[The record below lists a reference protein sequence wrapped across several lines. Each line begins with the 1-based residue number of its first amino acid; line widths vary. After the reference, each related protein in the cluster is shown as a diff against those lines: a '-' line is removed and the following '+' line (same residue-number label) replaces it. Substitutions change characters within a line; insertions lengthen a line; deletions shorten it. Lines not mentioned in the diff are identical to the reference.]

1 MRNVL
6 FKIVFLFALSFSFI
20 EVHAQYKIEQDEWA
34 PDDTYGRLV
43 STGYHVCG
51 SFFDKVQ
58 LSLQVQ
64 YQSAQKCYHIS
75 CLFSLY
81 APCKLPPKVY
91 ILLKRKN
98 GDILEFTS
106 NYAKSG
112 TQKKETRLDGK
123 TFYRYETVINF
134 EVAEEKVK
142 EIINAQIVKVRF
154 QTENQ
159 PLDKVFKNNDF
170 SNTLYMS
177 YVSILRRIYPERFK
191 DELREGF

>member
-6 FKIVFLFALSFSFI
+6 FKIVFLFALRCSFI
-20 EVHAQYKIEQDEWA
+20 EVHAQYKIEGDEWGG
-34 PDDTYGRLV
+34 DYDGRLV

-51 SFFDKVQ
+51 SFFDKVP
-58 LSLQVQ
+58 LSLSVQ
-64 YQSAQKCYHIS
+64 CQSRKMSFNVACI
-75 CLFSLY
+75 FNLY
-81 APCKLPPKVY
+81 APCELPPKVY
-91 ILLKRKN
+91 ILLKGKN
-98 GDILEFTS
+98 GEIFELTSEFVR
-106 NYAKSG
+106 SG
-112 TQKKETRLDGK
+112 TQKKEVRLDGK
-123 TFYRYETVINF
+123 PFYRYETLVNF
-134 EVAEEKVK
+134 KVTEEKLK

>member
-1 MRNVL
+1 M
-6 FKIVFLFALSFSFI
+6 
-20 EVHAQYKIEQDEWA
+20 HAQYKIEGDGWGG
-34 PDDTYGRLV
+34 DTYGRLV

-51 SFFDKVQ
+51 SFFDKVP
-58 LSLQVQ
+58 LSLAVQ

-81 APCKLPPKVY
+81 APCELPPQVY
-91 ILLKRKN
+91 ILLKGKN
-98 GDILEFTS
+98 GEILELTS
-106 NYAKSG
+106 DYVRSG
-112 TQKKETRLDGK
+112 TQKRETRLDGK
-123 TFYRYETVINF
+123 PFYRYETLVNF
-134 EVAEEKVK
+134 DVTEEKFK

-170 SNTLYMS
+170 SNTLYLS
-177 YVSILRRIYPERFK
+177 YISILRRIYPERFK

>member
-20 EVHAQYKIEQDEWA
+20 EAHAQYKIEDDGWGG
-34 PDDTYGRLV
+34 DTYGRLV

-51 SFFDKVQ
+51 SFFDKVP
-58 LSLQVQ
+58 LSLAVQ
-64 YQSAQKCYHIS
+64 YQSAKKCYHIS

-81 APCKLPPKVY
+81 APCELPPQVY
-91 ILLKRKN
+91 ILLKGKN
-98 GDILEFTS
+98 GEILELTS
-106 NYAKSG
+106 DYVRSG
-112 TQKKETRLDGK
+112 TQKRETRLDGK
-123 TFYRYETVINF
+123 PFYRYKTLVNF
-134 EVAEEKVK
+134 DVTEEKFK

>member
-1 MRNVL
+1 M
-6 FKIVFLFALSFSFI
+6 
-20 EVHAQYKIEQDEWA
+20 
-34 PDDTYGRLV
+34 

-51 SFFDKVQ
+51 SFFDKVP
-58 LSLQVQ
+58 LSLAVQ

-112 TQKKETRLDGK
+112 TQKKETRLEGK
-123 TFYRYETVINF
+123 TCYRYETVINF
-134 EVAEEKVK
+134 EVAEEKLK
-142 EIINAQIVKVRF
+142 EIINAQIIKVRF

-159 PLDKVFKNNDF
+159 PLDKVLENDDF
-170 SNTLYMS
+170 CNVLYLSYMS
-177 YVSILRRIYPERFK
+177 IQKRLYPERFK
-191 DELREGF
+191 DELRKGF

>member
-20 EVHAQYKIEQDEWA
+20 EAHAQYKIEDDGWGG
-34 PDDTYGRLV
+34 DTYGRLV

-51 SFFDKVQ
+51 SFFDKVP
-58 LSLQVQ
+58 LSLAVQ
-64 YQSAQKCYHIS
+64 YQSAKKCYNIS
-75 CLFSLY
+75 CIFSLY
-81 APCKLPPKVY
+81 APCNLPPKAY
-91 ILLKRKN
+91 ILLKGKN
-98 GDILEFTS
+98 GEIFELTSEF
-106 NYAKSG
+106 ARSG
-112 TQKKETRLDGK
+112 TQKKEVRLDGK

-134 EVAEEKVK
+134 EVAEEKLK
-142 EIINAQIVKVRF
+142 EITNAQIVKVRF

-177 YVSILRRIYPERFK
+177 YVSILKRIYPERFK

>member
-1 MRNVL
+1 MRKVL

-51 SFFDKVQ
+51 SFFDKVP
-58 LSLQVQ
+58 LSLAVQ

-112 TQKKETRLDGK
+112 TQKKETRLEGK
-123 TFYRYETVINF
+123 TCYRYETVINF
-134 EVAEEKVK
+134 EVAEEKLK
-142 EIINAQIVKVRF
+142 EIINAQIIKVRF

-159 PLDKVFKNNDF
+159 PLDKVLENDDF
-170 SNTLYMS
+170 CNVLYLSYMS
-177 YVSILRRIYPERFK
+177 IQKRLYPERFK
-191 DELREGF
+191 DELRKGF

>member
-1 MRNVL
+1 MRKVL

-51 SFFDKVQ
+51 SFFDKVP
-58 LSLQVQ
+58 LSLAVQ
-64 YQSAQKCYHIS
+64 YQSTQKCYHIS

-112 TQKKETRLDGK
+112 TQKKETRLEGK
-123 TFYRYETVINF
+123 TCYRYETVINF
-134 EVAEEKVK
+134 EVAEEKLK
-142 EIINAQIVKVRF
+142 EIINAQIIKVRF

-159 PLDKVFKNNDF
+159 PLDKVLENDDF
-170 SNTLYMS
+170 CNVLYLSYMS
-177 YVSILRRIYPERFK
+177 IQKRLYPERFK
-191 DELREGF
+191 DELRKGF

>member
-20 EVHAQYKIEQDEWA
+20 EVHAQYKIEGDGWGG
-34 PDDTYGRLV
+34 DTYGRLV
-43 STGYHVCG
+43 STEYHVCG
-51 SFFDKVQ
+51 SFFDKVP
-58 LSLQVQ
+58 LSLAVQ
-64 YQSAQKCYHIS
+64 YQSSKKCYHIS

-81 APCKLPPKVY
+81 APCELPPQVY
-91 ILLKRKN
+91 ILLKGKN
-98 GDILEFTS
+98 GEILELTS
-106 NYAKSG
+106 DYVRSG
-112 TQKKETRLDGK
+112 TQKRETRLDRK
-123 TFYRYETVINF
+123 PFYRYETLVNF
-134 EVAEEKVK
+134 EVTEEKFK

-177 YVSILRRIYPERFK
+177 YISILRRIYPERFK

>member
-1 MRNVL
+1 MRKVL

-20 EVHAQYKIEQDEWA
+20 EVHAQYKIDQDEWA
-34 PDDTYGRLV
+34 HDDTYGRLV

-51 SFFDKVQ
+51 SFFDKVP
-58 LSLQVQ
+58 LSLAVQ

-112 TQKKETRLDGK
+112 TQKKETRLEGK
-123 TFYRYETVINF
+123 TCYRYETVINF
-134 EVAEEKVK
+134 EVAEEKLK
-142 EIINAQIVKVRF
+142 EIINAQIIKVRF

-159 PLDKVFKNNDF
+159 PLDKVLENDDF
-170 SNTLYMS
+170 CNVLYLSYMS
-177 YVSILRRIYPERFK
+177 IQKRLYPERFK
-191 DELREGF
+191 DELRKGF

>member
-20 EVHAQYKIEQDEWA
+20 EVHAQYKIEGDGWGG
-34 PDDTYGRLV
+34 DTYGRLV

-51 SFFDKVQ
+51 SFFDKVP
-58 LSLQVQ
+58 LSLAVQ
-64 YQSAQKCYHIS
+64 YQSSKKCYHIS

-81 APCKLPPKVY
+81 APCELPPQVY
-91 ILLKRKN
+91 ILLKGKS
-98 GDILEFTS
+98 GEILELTS
-106 NYAKSG
+106 DYVRSG
-112 TQKKETRLDGK
+112 TQKRETRLDRK
-123 TFYRYETVINF
+123 PFYRYETLVNF
-134 EVAEEKVK
+134 EVTEEKFK

-177 YVSILRRIYPERFK
+177 YISILRRIYPERFK

>member
-20 EVHAQYKIEQDEWA
+20 EVHAQYKIEGDGWGG
-34 PDDTYGRLV
+34 DTYGRLV

-51 SFFDKVQ
+51 SFFDKVP
-58 LSLQVQ
+58 LSLAVQ

-81 APCKLPPKVY
+81 APCELPPQVY
-91 ILLKRKN
+91 ILQDWKN
-98 GDILEFTS
+98 GEILELTS
-106 NYAKSG
+106 DYVRSG
-112 TQKKETRLDGK
+112 TQKRETRLDGK
-123 TFYRYETVINF
+123 PFYRYETLVNF
-134 EVAEEKVK
+134 DVTEEKFK

-170 SNTLYMS
+170 SNTLYLS
-177 YVSILRRIYPERFK
+177 YISILRRIYPERFK

>member
-1 MRNVL
+1 MRKVL

-51 SFFDKVQ
+51 SFFDKVP
-58 LSLQVQ
+58 LSLAVQ

-112 TQKKETRLDGK
+112 TQKKETRLEGK
-123 TFYRYETVINF
+123 TCYRYETVINF
-134 EVAEEKVK
+134 EVAEEKLK
-142 EIINAQIVKVRF
+142 EIINAQIIKVRF

-159 PLDKVFKNNDF
+159 PLDKVLKNDDF
-170 SNTLYMS
+170 CNVLYLSYMS
-177 YVSILRRIYPERFK
+177 IQKRLYPERFK
-191 DELREGF
+191 DELRKGF

>member
-1 MRNVL
+1 MRKVL

-51 SFFDKVQ
+51 SFFDKVP
-58 LSLQVQ
+58 LSLAVQ

-112 TQKKETRLDGK
+112 TQKKKTRLEGK
-123 TFYRYETVINF
+123 TCYRYETVINF
-134 EVAEEKVK
+134 EVAEEKLK
-142 EIINAQIVKVRF
+142 EIINAQIIKVRF

-159 PLDKVFKNNDF
+159 PLDKVLKNDDF
-170 SNTLYMS
+170 CNVLYLSYMS
-177 YVSILRRIYPERFK
+177 IQKRLYPERFK
-191 DELREGF
+191 DELRKGF

>member
-20 EVHAQYKIEQDEWA
+20 EVHAQYKIEGDGWGG
-34 PDDTYGRLV
+34 DTYGRLV

-51 SFFDKVQ
+51 SFFDKVP
-58 LSLQVQ
+58 LSLAVQ

-81 APCKLPPKVY
+81 APCELPPQVY
-91 ILLKRKN
+91 ILLKGKN
-98 GDILEFTS
+98 GEILELTS
-106 NYAKSG
+106 DYVRSG
-112 TQKKETRLDGK
+112 TQKRETRLDGK
-123 TFYRYETVINF
+123 SFYRYETLVNF
-134 EVAEEKVK
+134 DVTEEKFK

-159 PLDKVFKNNDF
+159 PLDRFFKNNDF
-170 SNTLYMS
+170 SNILYLS
-177 YVSILRRIYPERFK
+177 YISILRRIYPERFK